1 MDSEF
6 TITGSVDVTIRD
18 PNGTVEKADVRF
30 NHDKNLSYS
39 VSYVPRKIG
48 GYKIF
53 VTFLGKDIPNSPFSI
68 DVAEKAGDA
77 SKVKASGPG
86 LRSDDNH
93 CGKSTYF
100 DIITEGQHTQCN
112 HFIGIPDIV
121 NMYIFSFIRLWV
133 WRS

>member
-1 MDSEF
+1 MKYLSHIYIYC
-6 TITGSVDVTIRD
+6 TTGSVDVTIRD

-39 VSYVPRKIG
+39 VSYVPRITG

-77 SKVKASGPG
+77 SRVKASGPG
-86 LRSDDNH
+86 LRSDGIL

-100 DIITEGQHTQCN
+100 DISTDGNQ
-112 HFIGIPDIV
+112 
-121 NMYIFSFIRLWV
+121 
-133 WRS
+133 